1 METAMVRFLLYR
13 DNSNHAPSRHA
24 DSQLLRYRPHC
35 TTNALTLVGYHRP
48 DRFTLVHEV
57 EPFVDLIERKDVG
70 NQVIDIDFARHVP
83 INDLG
88 HIGTPPC
95 ATKGGAFPHPAGYQ
109 LERPRLNFLPRARH
123 ADDHRYPPTAMA
135 ALECLAHDLDVADAF
150 ETVVCAAPGQIDK
163 VRDQI
168 LLQFL
173 RVDEV
178 GQPELAPERLAC
190 RVEIHAHDHPGACHA
205 RALNHV
211 EPDAAQPEHHDAGAW
226 LDP

>member
-1 METAMVRFLLYR
+1 METAMVFLLYR
-13 DNSNHAPSRHA
+13 DTAITRQPSRHA
-24 DSQLLRYRPHC
+24 DSQLLRYQLRDKR
-35 TTNALTLVGYHRP
+35 LTLVGYHRP
-48 DRFTLVHEV
+48 DRFALVHEV
-57 EPFVDLIERKDVG
+57 EALVNLIERQYVS
-70 NQVIDIDFARHVP
+70 NQVIYIDLTRHVP
-83 INDLG
+83 INDLW
-88 HIGTPPC
+88 HIGSPAC
-95 ATKGGAFPHPAGYQ
+95 ATKGRTLPYPAGYQ
-109 LERPRLNFLPRARH
+109 LERTGLNLLAGARNP
-123 ADDHRYPPTAMA
+123 DDHRYPPATMA
-135 ALECLAHDLDVADAF
+135 ALECLAHDIDVADAF